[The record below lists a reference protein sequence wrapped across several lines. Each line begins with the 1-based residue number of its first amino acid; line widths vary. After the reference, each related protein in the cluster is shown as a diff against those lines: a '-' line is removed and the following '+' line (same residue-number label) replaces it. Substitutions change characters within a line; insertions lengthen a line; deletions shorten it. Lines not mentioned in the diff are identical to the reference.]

1 MLYNNIVVKE
11 LQKKQNT
18 RRKTRMKKEKALY
31 VMNTEK
37 GAFLKTA
44 EFDNELTFK
53 SGFDQVIANAQPI
66 AAVEVDN
73 DFPEHHTRFATKLAE
88 FLSQRCDKIEPVI
101 VEFDI
106 KVTGLD
112 GTEYN
117 VDEIIENAK
126 QESSAESELAKLLV
140 FLAR

>member
-11 LQKKQNT
+11 LQKTKH
-18 RRKTRMKKEKALY
+18 KEETRMKKEKGLY
-31 VMNTEK
+31 VMNTKK

-44 EFDNELTFK
+44 EFDNELTIRNK
-53 SGFDQVIANAQPI
+53 FDQCICNAQPL
-66 AAVEVDN
+66 AAVDDDR
-73 DFPEHHTRFATKLAE
+73 DFPEHHQRFATKLAE
-88 FLSQRCDKIEPVI
+88 FLSQSGDKIEPVI

-117 VDEIIENAK
+117 VDEIIEKAA
-126 QESSAESELAKLLV
+126 QESSGESELAKLLG

>member
-1 MLYNNIVVKE
+1 
-11 LQKKQNT
+11 
-18 RRKTRMKKEKALY
+18 MKKEKALY
-31 VMNTEK
+31 VMNTEE

-44 EFDNELTFK
+44 EFDNELTFN

-88 FLSQRCDKIEPVI
+88 FLSQRGDKIEPVI

-117 VDEIIENAK
+117 VDEIIEKAER
-126 QESSAESELAKLLV
+126 ESSSESELAKLLG
-140 FLAR
+140 FLAQRH

>member
-1 MLYNNIVVKE
+1 
-11 LQKKQNT
+11 
-18 RRKTRMKKEKALY
+18 MKKEKGLY

-44 EFDNELTFK
+44 EFDNELTVRNK
-53 SGFDQVIANAQPI
+53 FDQCICNAQPI
-66 AAVEVDN
+66 AATEVDS
-73 DFPEHHTRFATKLAE
+73 DFPEHLLTYATKLAE
-88 FLSQRCDKIEPVI
+88 FLSQRGDKIAPVI

-117 VDEIIENAK
+117 VDELIKKYEEENK
-126 QESSAESELAKLLV
+126 GSDHAKLLG
-140 FLAR
+140 LLG

>member
-1 MLYNNIVVKE
+1 
-11 LQKKQNT
+11 
-18 RRKTRMKKEKALY
+18 MKKEKALY

-37 GAFLKTA
+37 GAFLKTG
-44 EFDNELTFK
+44 EFDNELTFRSK
-53 SGFDQVIANAQPI
+53 YDQVIANAQPL

-73 DFPEHHTRFATKLAE
+73 DFSEHHKRYATKLAE
-88 FLSQRCDKIEPVI
+88 FLSQRGGKIAPVI

-126 QESSAESELAKLLV
+126 QESSTESELAKLLG